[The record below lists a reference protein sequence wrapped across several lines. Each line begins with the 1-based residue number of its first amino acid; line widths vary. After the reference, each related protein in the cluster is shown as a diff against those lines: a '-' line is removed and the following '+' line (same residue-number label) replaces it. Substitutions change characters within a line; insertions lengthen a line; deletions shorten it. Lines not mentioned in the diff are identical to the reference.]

1 MNKFAVTPNKYTLQR
16 KMKIK
21 AQRLLAIKHL
31 VSSRKVSSQEELVSL
46 LEEEGFKLTQ
56 ATLSRDLKYLKVA
69 KVPDAE
75 TGYKYVIPDIAP
87 KAEPLL
93 PSNEE
98 FPVSGVE
105 SIEFSGQMAIIKT
118 RPGFANGIASVI
130 DSHGPYEIL
139 GTIAGD
145 DTILLISRE
154 GISKTDVIN
163 ALSLFMPGL
172 KDKSL

>member
-1 MNKFAVTPNKYTLQR
+1 MHRRCINIHSTKKKNQ
-16 KMKIK
+16 MKIK
-21 AQRLLAIKHL
+21 AQRLLAIKQII
-31 VSSRKVSSQEELVSL
+31 SSRKVSSQEELVVM
-46 LEEEGFKLTQ
+46 LEAEGYKITQ

-75 TGYKYVIPDIAP
+75 TGYKYIVPETAQKND
-87 KAEPLL
+87 EPAKH
-93 PSNEE
+93 EE

-105 SIEFSGQMAIIKT
+105 SIEFSGHLAIMKT

-154 GISKTDVIN
+154 GVSKSDVIN

-172 KDKSL
+172 KEKTL

>member
-1 MNKFAVTPNKYTLQR
+1 
-16 KMKIK
+16 MKIK
-21 AQRLLAIKHL
+21 AQRLMAIKHL
-31 VSSRKVSSQEELVSL
+31 ISSRKISSQEELVSL

-69 KVPDAE
+69 KVPDVE
-75 TGYKYVIPDIAP
+75 TGYKYVIPEVSQKVENP
-87 KAEPLL
+87 FPV
-93 PSNEE
+93 NEE

-105 SIEFSGQMAIIKT
+105 SIEFSGQMSIIKT

-154 GISKTDVIN
+154 GVSKTDVIN

-172 KDKSL
+172 KEKTL

>member
-1 MNKFAVTPNKYTLQR
+1 M
-16 KMKIK
+16 
-21 AQRLLAIKHL
+21 AIKQL
-31 VSSRKVSSQEELVSL
+31 ISSRKVSSQEDL
-46 LEEEGFKLTQ
+46 LALLDSEGYQITQ

-69 KVPDAE
+69 KVPDPE
-75 TGYKYVIPDIAP
+75 TGYRYVIPESAV
-87 KAEPLL
+87 KQEEEN
-93 PSNEE
+93 SHEE

-105 SIEFSGQMAIIKT
+105 SIEFSGQMAIMKT

-145 DTILLISRE
+145 DSILIISRE

-172 KDKSL
+172 KEKIL

>member
-1 MNKFAVTPNKYTLQR
+1 MYIYTHSEQ
-16 KMKIK
+16 KKKQMKIK
-21 AQRLLAIKHL
+21 AQRLIVIKQL
-31 VSSRKVSSQEELVSL
+31 ISSRKVSSQEELVVL
-46 LEEEGFKLTQ
+46 LEGEGYKITQ

-75 TGYKYVIPDIAP
+75 TGYKYIVPETGSKPEETAGY
-87 KAEPLL
+87 
-93 PSNEE
+93 EE

-105 SIEFSGQMAIIKT
+105 SIEFSGHLAIMKT

-154 GISKTDVIN
+154 GVSKSDVIN

-172 KDKSL
+172 KEKTH

>member
-1 MNKFAVTPNKYTLQR
+1 M
-16 KMKIK
+16 
-21 AQRLLAIKHL
+21 AIKQL
-31 VSSRKVSSQEELVSL
+31 ISSRKVSSQEDL
-46 LEEEGFKLTQ
+46 LALLDSEGYQITQ

-69 KVPDAE
+69 KVPDPE
-75 TGYKYVIPDIAP
+75 TGYRYVIPESSVKQEEENSHD
-87 KAEPLL
+87 
-93 PSNEE
+93 E

-105 SIEFSGQMAIIKT
+105 SIEFSGQMAIMKT

-145 DTILLISRE
+145 DSILIISRE

-172 KDKSL
+172 KEKIL

>member
-1 MNKFAVTPNKYTLQR
+1 
-16 KMKIK
+16 MKIK
-21 AQRLLAIKHL
+21 AQRLMAIKHL
-31 VSSRKVSSQEELVSL
+31 ISSRKISSQEELVSL

-69 KVPDAE
+69 KVPDVE
-75 TGYKYVIPDIAP
+75 TGYKYVIPEVSQ
-87 KAEPLL
+87 KAENPF
-93 PSNEE
+93 PVNEE

-105 SIEFSGQMAIIKT
+105 SIEFSGHMAIIKT

-154 GISKTDVIN
+154 GVSKTDVIN

-172 KDKSL
+172 KEKTL

>member
-1 MNKFAVTPNKYTLQR
+1 M
-16 KMKIK
+16 
-21 AQRLLAIKHL
+21 AIKQL
-31 VSSRKVSSQEELVSL
+31 IGSQKISSQEELVSL
-46 LEEEGFKLTQ
+46 LENEGYKITQ

-75 TGYKYVIPDIAP
+75 TGYKYVIPESAQ
-87 KAEPLL
+87 KNEEPGRL
-93 PSNEE
+93 EE

-154 GISKTDVIN
+154 GVSKTDVIN

-172 KDKSL
+172 KEKIL

>member
-1 MNKFAVTPNKYTLQR
+1 
-16 KMKIK
+16 MKIK
-21 AQRLLAIKHL
+21 AQRLMAIKHL
-31 VSSRKVSSQEELVSL
+31 IGSRKISSQEELVIL
-46 LEEEGFKLTQ
+46 LEQEGYKITQ

-69 KVPDAE
+69 KVPDVE
-75 TGYKYVIPDIAP
+75 TGYKYVIPEVVQKLDNA
-87 KAEPLL
+87 L
-93 PSNEE
+93 PVNED

-105 SIEFSGQMAIIKT
+105 SIEFSGQMAIMKT

-154 GISKTDVIN
+154 GVNKTDVIN

-172 KDKSL
+172 KEKIL

>member
-1 MNKFAVTPNKYTLQR
+1 M
-16 KMKIK
+16 
-21 AQRLLAIKHL
+21 AIKQL
-31 VSSRKVSSQEELVSL
+31 IGSRKISSQEELVSL
-46 LEEEGFKLTQ
+46 LDEEGFKITQ

-75 TGYKYVIPDIAP
+75 TGYTYIIPETANKPEGLTPI
-87 KAEPLL
+87 
-93 PSNEE
+93 NED

-105 SIEFSGQMAIIKT
+105 SIEFSGQLAIMKT

-139 GTIAGD
+139 GTVAGD

-154 GISKTDVIN
+154 GVSKTDVIN

-172 KDKSL
+172 KEKIL

>member
-1 MNKFAVTPNKYTLQR
+1 M
-16 KMKIK
+16 
-21 AQRLLAIKHL
+21 AIKHL
-31 VSSRKVSSQEELVSL
+31 ISSRKISSQEELVSL

-69 KVPDAE
+69 KVPDVE
-75 TGYKYVIPDIAP
+75 TGYKYVIPEVSN
-87 KAEPLL
+87 KAENPF
-93 PSNEE
+93 PVNEE

-105 SIEFSGQMAIIKT
+105 SIEFSGHMAIIKT

-154 GISKTDVIN
+154 GVSKTDVIN

-172 KDKSL
+172 KEKTL

>member
-1 MNKFAVTPNKYTLQR
+1 M
-16 KMKIK
+16 
-21 AQRLLAIKHL
+21 AIKQL
-31 VSSRKVSSQEELVSL
+31 ISSRKVSSQEDL
-46 LEEEGFKLTQ
+46 LALLDSEGYQITQ

-69 KVPDAE
+69 KVPDPE
-75 TGYKYVIPDIAP
+75 TGYRYVIPETGV
-87 KAEPLL
+87 KQEEEN
-93 PSNEE
+93 SHEE

-105 SIEFSGQMAIIKT
+105 SIEFSGQMAIMKT

-154 GISKTDVIN
+154 GVSKMDVVN

-172 KDKSL
+172 KEKIL

>member
-1 MNKFAVTPNKYTLQR
+1 
-16 KMKIK
+16 MKIK
-21 AQRLLAIKHL
+21 AQRLIAIKQL
-31 VSSRKVSSQEELVSL
+31 ISSRKVSSQEELVVL
-46 LEEEGFKLTQ
+46 LEAEGYKITQ

-75 TGYKYVIPDIAP
+75 TGYKYVIPETGP
-87 KAEPLL
+87 KQEEPVKQ
-93 PSNEE
+93 ED

-105 SIEFSGQMAIIKT
+105 SIEFSGNLAVMKT

-145 DTILLISRE
+145 DSILLISRE
-154 GISKTDVIN
+154 GVSKSDVIN
-163 ALSLFMPGL
+163 ALSLFMPGVKEKTL
-172 KDKSL
+172 

>member
-1 MNKFAVTPNKYTLQR
+1 
-16 KMKIK
+16 MKIK
-21 AQRLLAIKHL
+21 AQRLITIKQL
-31 VSSRKVSSQEELVSL
+31 IGSRKISSQEELVSL
-46 LEEEGFKLTQ
+46 LEEEGYKITQ

-69 KVPDAE
+69 KVPDVE
-75 TGYKYVIPDIAP
+75 TGYKYVIPEAAQKTED
-87 KAEPLL
+87 LTHR
-93 PSNEE
+93 NEE

-105 SIEFSGQMAIIKT
+105 SIEFSGQMAILKT

-154 GISKTDVIN
+154 GVSKTDVIN

-172 KDKSL
+172 KEKIL

>member
-1 MNKFAVTPNKYTLQR
+1 
-16 KMKIK
+16 MKIK
-21 AQRLLAIKHL
+21 AQRLIAIKQL
-31 VSSRKVSSQEELVSL
+31 ISSRKVSSQDELLAMLDS
-46 LEEEGFKLTQ
+46 EGYQITQ

-69 KVPDAE
+69 KVPDPE
-75 TGYKYVIPDIAP
+75 TGYRYVIPEAANTQEEEKKD
-87 KAEPLL
+87 
-93 PSNEE
+93 EE

-105 SIEFSGQMAIIKT
+105 SIEFSGQMSIMKT

-154 GISKTDVIN
+154 GVSKTDVIN

-172 KDKSL
+172 KEKIL

>member
-1 MNKFAVTPNKYTLQR
+1 
-16 KMKIK
+16 MKIK
-21 AQRLLAIKHL
+21 AQRLIAIKQL
-31 VSSRKVSSQEELVSL
+31 IGSRKISSQEELVSL
-46 LEEEGFKLTQ
+46 LEREGYKITQ

-75 TGYKYVIPDIAP
+75 IGYKYVVPETAQKTED
-87 KAEPLL
+87 L
-93 PSNEE
+93 PHRNEE

-105 SIEFSGQMAIIKT
+105 SIEFSGQMAILKT

-154 GISKTDVIN
+154 GVSKTDVIN

-172 KDKSL
+172 KEKIL

>member
-1 MNKFAVTPNKYTLQR
+1 M
-16 KMKIK
+16 
-21 AQRLLAIKHL
+21 AIKHL
-31 VSSRKVSSQEELVSL
+31 ISSRKISSQEELVSL

-69 KVPDAE
+69 KVPDVE
-75 TGYKYVIPDIAP
+75 TGYKYVIPEVSQ
-87 KAEPLL
+87 KAENPF
-93 PSNEE
+93 PVNEE

-105 SIEFSGQMAIIKT
+105 SIEFSGHMAIIKT

-154 GISKTDVIN
+154 GVSKTDVIN

-172 KDKSL
+172 KEKTL

>member
-1 MNKFAVTPNKYTLQR
+1 
-16 KMKIK
+16 MKIK
-21 AQRLLAIKHL
+21 AQRLIAIKQL
-31 VSSRKVSSQEELVSL
+31 IASRKVSSQEELVVL
-46 LEEEGFKLTQ
+46 LEGEGYKITQ

-75 TGYKYVIPDIAP
+75 TGYKYVVPETTQKQD
-87 KAEPLL
+87 EPV
-93 PSNEE
+93 SHEE

-105 SIEFSGQMAIIKT
+105 SIEFSGHLAIMKT

-145 DTILLISRE
+145 DTIMLISRE
-154 GISKTDVIN
+154 GVSKSDVIN

-172 KDKSL
+172 KEKTL